1 MPLRDLIL
9 DDSDRQ
15 AESERKVICLISAV
29 QKIGSLREYEVIEHF
44 DALEIARD
52 RLSEIMD
59 KAEGK

>member
-1 MPLRDLIL
+1 
-9 DDSDRQ
+9 
-15 AESERKVICLISAV
+15 VICLISAV
-29 QKIGSLREYEVIEHF
+29 QKIGTLREYEVIEHF